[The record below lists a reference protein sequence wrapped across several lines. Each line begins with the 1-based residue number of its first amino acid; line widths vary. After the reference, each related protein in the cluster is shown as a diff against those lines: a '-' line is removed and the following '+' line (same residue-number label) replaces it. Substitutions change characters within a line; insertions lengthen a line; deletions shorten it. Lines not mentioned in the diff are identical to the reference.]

1 MYGFTST
8 ALLLTWLVSLTS
20 HCFLAQGGVN
30 HQEISEV
37 LKKLDTSHT
46 FERRDDLV
54 GANVNV
60 SIQQTLFS
68 NDTLSNQV
76 FVV

>member
-1 MYGFTST
+1 MYKYG
-8 ALLLTWLVSLTS
+8 AVVNLTCLFNR

-30 HQEISEV
+30 HQEISEI

-60 SIQQTLFS
+60 SYNTHS
-68 NDTLSNQV
+68 S
-76 FVV
+76 VVEYIVSSSVSVV